1 MAVFQF
7 SALSDGQSLAF
18 NPSADVLNFD
28 QTTIAAADL
37 RVTQVG
43 SNIRIDVV
51 SGPQTGK
58 DVTLQNVS
66 PLQLA
71 PTNVTFADASRLL
84 FGDNSTA
91 QNDNLANSLTGTAG
105 RDLLQGFGG
114 ADTMNG
120 GAGNDTYIV
129 GTGDVLS
136 DSGGIDTVVTDVNWT
151 LGAGF
156 ENIQLIGTGSIS
168 ATGNNDANLAIGN
181 SGNNYFNM
189 RAGNDTIQAGAGDD
203 WIDMSA
209 FGTGSYG
216 NDVIDGGEGLDTLNF
231 AISAGQQ
238 SGVVVDLTAGTFS
251 GGGLGGAG
259 SGTVT
264 GME

>member
-71 PTNVTFADASRLL
+71 MTNVTFADASRLL

-91 QNDNLANSLTGTAG
+91 QNDNLANSLSGTAG

-136 DSGGIDTVVTDVNWT
+136 DTGGVDTVLSDVSWA
-151 LGAGF
+151 LADGF
-156 ENIQLIGTGSIS
+156 ENLTLTGTSNVARPGTTPPTFSS
-168 ATGNNDANLAIGN
+168 ATRAI
-181 SGNNYFNM
+181 
-189 RAGNDTIQAGAGDD
+189 
-203 WIDMSA
+203 
-209 FGTGSYG
+209 
-216 NDVIDGGEGLDTLNF
+216 
-231 AISAGQQ
+231 IS
-238 SGVVVDLTAGTFS
+238 ST
-251 GGGLGGAG
+251 
-259 SGTVT
+259 
-264 GME
+264 

>member
-1 MAVFQF
+1 MAAYQF
-7 SALSDGQSLAF
+7 STLSDGQSLVF

-51 SGPQTGK
+51 GGPQTGK

-71 PTNVTFADASRLL
+71 TTNVTFADSSRLL

-91 QNDNLANSLTGTAG
+91 QNDNLANSLSGTAG

-129 GTGDVLS
+129 GAADVLS
-136 DSGGIDTVVTDVNWT
+136 EVLGNDGGTDTVVTDVNWT
-151 LGAGF
+151 LGDAF
-156 ENIQLIGTGSIS
+156 ENVQVIGTGNTSV
-168 ATGNNDANLAIGN
+168 TGNNEIG
-181 SGNNYFNM
+181 
-189 RAGNDTIQAGAGDD
+189 RAH
-203 WIDMSA
+203 
-209 FGTGSYG
+209 
-216 NDVIDGGEGLDTLNF
+216 V
-231 AISAGQQ
+231 
-238 SGVVVDLTAGTFS
+238 
-251 GGGLGGAG
+251 
-259 SGTVT
+259 
-264 GME
+264 